1 MTHKTLW
8 KILSL
13 TLVLLMVATGALA
26 APAYM
31 NMDSELPIVKDGE
44 KVTVTLISTQSDSYP
59 SKPEDIWLWE
69 YMRRAMNID
78 LQVEHVL
85 ASAADERLNLMMVS
99 GDLPDILIGFGL
111 DTTKLIRY
119 GSVEKQL
126 LDIAPYLTE
135 EYAPNMLKVM
145 EQFPEVRPLITAP
158 DGGVY
163 SVFDY
168 IEDIGYGPKLFVKEA
183 WLNEKGIALPETLD
197 QFTEMLRA
205 FKAENPDSVPL
216 NGSVNGND
224 PRAFL
229 LTALGYVTMDGAG
242 IQAALKDGKVVIP
255 ALDAGYVEMLRLMK
269 QYYDEGLISA
279 DFFTLEGTAVNA
291 QMAEGKAVASG
302 TGAPFLQL
310 PEKADF
316 QQWEHA
322 KPLSSAQNDKAFYVN
337 GATVNIGGMVFSAA
351 TEHPELLVRIADFFF
366 SNKGGLYKWSG
377 PWSQSEDTLGMI
389 GGWSF
394 EEGSNTKYFFEDV
407 ASGKYPSTFA
417 AICSTIAPW
426 GGSETFGYRKDI
438 NPNDGSHGS
447 VWLMQEMAGLETVGK
462 VYRED
467 YGDDCWR
474 MSREKN
480 AMPYLTT
487 EVYPNITYFTED
499 ESIRINELR
508 TMIEPHVETE
518 TAKFITGVR
527 PIEEFDSYMKELEDM
542 GAQELV
548 DFYAR
553 AYEAYQ
559 ANMAK

>member
-85 ASAADERLNLMMVS
+85 QSAQEERLNLMMVS

-126 LDIAPYLTE
+126 LNIAPYLTE

-255 ALDAGYVEMLRLMK
+255 ALDAG
-269 QYYDEGLISA
+269 
-279 DFFTLEGTAVNA
+279 
-291 QMAEGKAVASG
+291 
-302 TGAPFLQL
+302 
-310 PEKADF
+310 
-316 QQWEHA
+316 
-322 KPLSSAQNDKAFYVN
+322 
-337 GATVNIGGMVFSAA
+337 
-351 TEHPELLVRIADFFF
+351 
-366 SNKGGLYKWSG
+366 
-377 PWSQSEDTLGMI
+377 
-389 GGWSF
+389 
-394 EEGSNTKYFFEDV
+394 
-407 ASGKYPSTFA
+407 
-417 AICSTIAPW
+417 
-426 GGSETFGYRKDI
+426 
-438 NPNDGSHGS
+438 
-447 VWLMQEMAGLETVGK
+447 
-462 VYRED
+462 
-467 YGDDCWR
+467 
-474 MSREKN
+474 
-480 AMPYLTT
+480 
-487 EVYPNITYFTED
+487 
-499 ESIRINELR
+499 
-508 TMIEPHVETE
+508 
-518 TAKFITGVR
+518 
-527 PIEEFDSYMKELEDM
+527 
-542 GAQELV
+542 
-548 DFYAR
+548 
-553 AYEAYQ
+553 
-559 ANMAK
+559 

>member
-1 MTHKTLW
+1 MTK

-13 TLVLLMVATGALA
+13 LLALFMVASGALA

-31 NMDSELPIVKDGE
+31 NTDSDLPIVREGE
-44 KVTVTLISTQSDSYP
+44 KITVTLVSTQADAYP
-59 SKPEDIWLWE
+59 SKPEEIWLWE
-69 YMRRAMNID
+69 YMRQAMNID

-85 ASAADERLNLMMVS
+85 GSAKDERLNLMMVS
-99 GDLPDILIGFGL
+99 GELPDILIGFNL
-111 DTTKLIRY
+111 DSTRLIRY

-135 EYAPNMLKVM
+135 EYAPNMLKLM
-145 EQFPEVRPLITAP
+145 EQFPEVRPIITAP
-158 DGGVY
+158 DGGIY

-168 IEDIGYGPKLFVKEA
+168 VEDVGYGPKLFIKES
-183 WLNEKGIALPETLD
+183 WLNGKDMDLPETLD
-197 QFTEMLRA
+197 EFTEMLRA

-224 PRAFL
+224 PRAYL
-229 LTALGYVTMDGAG
+229 LTALGYVTMDSTAVS
-242 IQAALKDGKVVIP
+242 AALKDGKVVIP
-255 ALDAGYVEMLRLMK
+255 ALDADYVELLKLMK
-269 QYYDEGLISA
+269 QYYDEGLISP

-291 QMAEGKAVASG
+291 QMVEGKAVASG

-310 PEKADF
+310 PDAADF
-316 QQWEHA
+316 QQWVHA
-322 KPLSSAQNDKAFYVN
+322 RPLTSALNEKAFYVG
-337 GATVNIGGMVFSAA
+337 GATVNIGGMAFSAA
-351 TEHPELLVRIADFFF
+351 TEHPEVLVRIADFFF
-366 SNKGGLYKWSG
+366 GNKGGLYKWNG
-377 PWSQSEDTLGMI
+377 PWSQSEDTLGII

-394 EEGSNTKYFFEDV
+394 EEGSNTSYYFEDV
-407 ASGKYPSTFA
+407 KSGKYPSTYA
-417 AICSTIAPW
+417 AIVSTIAPW
-426 GGSETFGYRKDI
+426 GGSETFGYRKDV

-447 VWLMQEMAGLETVGK
+447 IWLMQEMAGLETVGK

-487 EVYPNITYFTED
+487 EVYPSITYFTED

-508 TMIEPHVETE
+508 TMIEPFVETE

-527 PIEEFDSYMKELEDM
+527 SLDEFDSYLKELENM
-542 GAQELV
+542 GAQELI
-548 DFYAR
+548 DFYVR
-553 AYEAYQ
+553 AYETYQ
-559 ANMAK
+559 SNLAA